1 MPKLEFDAFIRSSR
15 GGGALVELPADTA
28 QVFGTRARF
37 AVRATFN
44 GVAYRG
50 STMPVGDGSF
60 CLGVTKAVQEGA
72 GVDIGDL
79 VHVVLELDTAER
91 TVEVPDDLAAALKEA
106 ALTDTFNA
114 MAYTHRREYVHWI
127 VQAKK
132 DETRR
137 RRLSR
142 AIEMIAGGDRLS

>member
-1 MPKLEFDAFIRSSR
+1 VAKLEFEALIRSSR
-15 GGGALVELPADTA
+15 GALVELPADTA

-37 AVRATFN
+37 AIRATFN
-44 GVAYRG
+44 GVEYRG

-60 CLGVTKAVQEGA
+60 CLGVSKAVQLAA

-79 VHVVLELDTAER
+79 VHVVVELDTAER
-91 TVEVPDDLAAALKEA
+91 TIEVPDDLATALKEA

-137 RRLSR
+137 RRLAR
-142 AIEMIAGGDRLS
+142 AIEMIAGGDHLS

>member
-1 MPKLEFDAFIRSSR
+1 VPKLEFDGVIRSSR

-37 AVRATFN
+37 PIRATFN
-44 GVAYRG
+44 GVEYRG

-60 CLGVTKAVQEGA
+60 CLGVSKAVQEGA
-72 GVDIGDL
+72 GVEIGDL
-79 VHVVLELDTAER
+79 VHVVVELDTAKR
-91 TVEVPDDLAAALKEA
+91 TVDIPGDLAAALEKA
-106 ALTDTFNA
+106 ALTDTFNS

-132 DETRR
+132 DETRQ
-137 RRLSR
+137 RRLAR